1 MVVKMIGDG
10 FAEVFGEVL
19 GENVRRKFSFREQNL
34 GVSVFFLFCFFLN
47 FFLFYF
53 MHIYVYKIT

>member
-1 MVVKMIGDG
+1 MIGDG